1 MAEYQI
7 FVNGTI
13 FTSDDDNP
21 WAQAMIIRDGRIFW
35 VGREESLPPC
45 RGEVV
50 DLKGKCVIPGFVD
63 AHMHPLMLADFRNAT
78 GESV

>member
-1 MAEYQI
+1 MAEYHI

-21 WAQAMIIRDGRIFW
+21 WAQAMIVRGGRIFW

-45 RGEVV
+45 RGDVGSD
-50 DLKGKCVIPGFVD
+50 DLLRPEDLILYNA
-63 AHMHPLMLADFRNAT
+63 AHNGSGHVSCSDK
-78 GESV
+78 S